1 MTTEYDYERECK
13 EIDEDISNCN
23 KRGYKLMSEQIF
35 ELKRLIKD
43 IERGSFSFTCPCP
56 SCINIKNRIK
66 EVLKNDN

>member
-1 MTTEYDYERECK
+1 M
-13 EIDEDISNCN
+13 N
-23 KRGYKLMSEQIF
+23 KLILEQIF